1 MPPRISVSVSDYMA
15 FNGPWVKEL
24 GNAEN
29 VDLFSA
35 FILDSRTPEVKL
47 GKLAVCVV
55 RPRPR
60 PSA

>member
-15 FNGPWVKEL
+15 YAFNAPWVKEL
-24 GNAEN
+24 GDAKH

-55 RPRPR
+55 
-60 PSA
+60 SAGA